1 MESMK
6 RTEQLLR
13 TVEDIDSEARAFI
26 EALVP
31 EERSA
36 TLVTL
41 SGELGAGKTSFVQAV
56 AAVLGVEGPITS
68 PTFVIAKVYLLP
80 EGQQFERLIHIDAY
94 RLSSIGE
101 LNAIGFGEMVSN
113 PSNLVMLEW
122 PEQVGG
128 ILEHS
133 SLNIM
138 IEPLPDGSRQ
148 ITYA

>member
-1 MESMK
+1 MK
-6 RTEQLLR
+6 RSEQLLR

-101 LNAIGFGEMVSN
+101 LNAIGFGDMVSN
-113 PSNLVMLEW
+113 PCNLVMLEW

>member
-1 MESMK
+1 MK
-6 RTEQLLR
+6 RKEQLLR
-13 TVEDIDSEARAFI
+13 TVEDMDVEARAFI
-26 EALVP
+26 DALDP
-31 EERSA
+31 EDRSA

-41 SGELGAGKTSFVQAV
+41 SGELGAGKTAFVQAV

-80 EGQQFERLIHIDAY
+80 EGQEFERLIHIDAY

-113 PSNLVMLEW
+113 PKNLVMVEW

-128 ILEHS
+128 LAEHA
-133 SLNIM
+133 SLNIL

>member
-1 MESMK
+1 MD
-6 RTEQLLR
+6 
-13 TVEDIDSEARAFI
+13 VEARAFI
-26 EALVP
+26 EALDP
-31 EERSA
+31 EDRSA

-41 SGELGAGKTSFVQAV
+41 SGELGAGKTAFVQAV

-80 EGQQFERLIHIDAY
+80 EGQEFERLIHIDAY

-113 PSNLVMLEW
+113 PKNLVMVEW

-128 ILEHS
+128 LAEHA
-133 SLNIM
+133 SLNIL